1 MAATMALWLILMWLN
16 CAWFGRFK
24 RIRVRVRY
32 NKSGEPLFLPVTTTT
47 TIMTSRPPHYNR
59 YKIESE
65 FGTDAV
71 THHTFKTDLRTGQRR
86 VKVETTWVRER
97 KLGTGTF
104 GEVYLEQ
111 EQESGELRA
120 VKVISRAHVKIQE
133 VESLID
139 LRDVCMTS
147 C

>member
-1 MAATMALWLILMWLN
+1 M
-16 CAWFGRFK
+16 
-24 RIRVRVRY
+24 
-32 NKSGEPLFLPVTTTT
+32 
-47 TIMTSRPPHYNR
+47 
-59 YKIESE
+59 
-65 FGTDAV
+65 
-71 THHTFKTDLRTGQRR
+71 
-86 VKVETTWVRER
+86 VETTWVRGR

-104 GEVYLEQ
+104 REVYLEQ

-133 VESLID
+133 MQSLID